1 MLNNM
6 KNDYASWIV
15 ITGLILLL
23 LEVSFFNE
31 GLIFSLLASGAMIY
45 FGRSLMP
52 KKKGK
57 VLFWVGLFFFLSSVF
72 SMMTFRFFLL
82 AVLIYLAY
90 QYAQSKKK
98 PEMITPVLQEPEKEV
113 RTEMLVEKPSLFKN
127 RLFGNQETPSHVY
140 EWNDINILTGIGDT
154 VIDLSLTVLP
164 KGETVIFIRNII
176 GNVKVFVPYDVDLT
190 LRHSAVVGSAEVFEH
205 EEGRVLNQSL
215 FVQTPG
221 YDDAEQKI
229 KIFTSMMVG
238 NIEVKRI

>member
-1 MLNNM
+1 
-6 KNDYASWIV
+6 
-15 ITGLILLL
+15 
-23 LEVSFFNE
+23 
-31 GLIFSLLASGAMIY
+31 
-45 FGRSLMP
+45 
-52 KKKGK
+52 
-57 VLFWVGLFFFLSSVF
+57 
-72 SMMTFRFFLL
+72 
-82 AVLIYLAY
+82 
-90 QYAQSKKK
+90 
-98 PEMITPVLQEPEKEV
+98 
-113 RTEMLVEKPSLFKN
+113 MLVEKPSLFKN